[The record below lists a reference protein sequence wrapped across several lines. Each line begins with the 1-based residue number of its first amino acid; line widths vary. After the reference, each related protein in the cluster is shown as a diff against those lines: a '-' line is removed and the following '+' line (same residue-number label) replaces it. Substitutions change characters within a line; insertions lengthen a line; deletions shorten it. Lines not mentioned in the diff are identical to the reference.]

1 MARRQFTARY
11 AHPRTPITER
21 YQRRSREP
29 EQSRY
34 GRTPPGRLP
43 SPRAPQSRAG
53 FSAGTGVPPPGRPC
67 AAPHRGDPRPTA
79 PTGDGLR
86 APSRSNPGTGNPQ
99 PPHRSPARGATG
111 GPAREGRCGR
121 GSSKLKNNGFS
132 NFFTSCHLCKANAYS
147 KQRTLITTL
156 EMPHFRDSIR
166 WLKIRQMAKVAK

>member
-1 MARRQFTARY
+1 MSPNPPADTTRPAAGPAAAPAACYTPAALGTSRGLARRQLTARY

-99 PPHRSPARGATG
+99 PPHRSPAREATG
-111 GPAREGRCGR
+111 GPARGAMRPG
-121 GSSKLKNNGFS
+121 LKQ
-132 NFFTSCHLCKANAYS
+132 T
-147 KQRTLITTL
+147 Q
-156 EMPHFRDSIR
+156 E
-166 WLKIRQMAKVAK
+166 